1 MDEQNPYR
9 GPDAEVAEFSS
20 GDELAGRGARLG
32 AAIIDAII
40 LMVILGPL
48 TYMGGY
54 WQAAMEAGQA
64 GGQLPFGT
72 TLMWA
77 VIGFVVF
84 AIVQAFPLNAS
95 GQTWGKKL
103 LKNKIVDLAGG
114 NPTLGPQPGTPSPP
128 VPALGVLP
136 PNG

>member
-1 MDEQNPYR
+1 
-9 GPDAEVAEFSS
+9 
-20 GDELAGRGARLG
+20 
-32 AAIIDAII
+32 
-40 LMVILGPL
+40 MVILGPL

-103 LKNKIVDLAGG
+103 LKIKIVDLDGG
-114 NPTLGPQPGTPSPP
+114 KPTLGRLLGMRYLP
-128 VPALGVLP
+128 VQRSEEHTSELQSLMRISYAVFCLKKKK
-136 PNG
+136 NKYTTT

>member
-1 MDEQNPYR
+1 MRIDERNPY
-9 GPDAEVAEFSS
+9 GGAAAEVPEFRS
-20 GDELAGRGARLG
+20 GDELGVRGGRLG
-32 AAIIDAII
+32 AAVIDAII

-54 WQAAMEAGQA
+54 WQAAREAGQA

-103 LKNKIVDLAGG
+103 LKIKIVDLDGG
-114 NPTLGPQPGTPSPP
+114 KPTLGRL
-128 VPALGVLP
+128 LGMRYLP
-136 PNG
+136 

>member
-64 GGQLPFGT
+64 GGQLPLGT
-72 TLMWA
+72 TLKLA
-77 VIGFVVF
+77 VIRSQERPVG
-84 AIVQAFPLNAS
+84 N
-95 GQTWGKKL
+95 
-103 LKNKIVDLAGG
+103 GG
-114 NPTLGPQPGTPSPP
+114 VRTCRARGRPFT
-128 VPALGVLP
+128 
-136 PNG
+136 

>member
-1 MDEQNPYR
+1 MDEQNPDR

-32 AAIIDAII
+32 AAIIDEII

-54 WQAAMEAGQA
+54 WQAAMDAGQA

-72 TLMWA
+72 TLLWA
-77 VIGFVVF
+77 IIGFVVF
-84 AIVQAFPLNAS
+84 VIVPAFSPNAS
-95 GQTWGKKL
+95 GQ
-103 LKNKIVDLAGG
+103 KIGRAHV
-114 NPTLGPQPGTPSPP
+114 
-128 VPALGVLP
+128 
-136 PNG
+136 

>member
-77 VIGFVVF
+77 VISFVVF

-95 GQTWGKKL
+95 GQRSEEHTSEL
-103 LKNKIVDLAGG
+103 QSLMRISYTVFCL
-114 NPTLGPQPGTPSPP
+114 
-128 VPALGVLP
+128 
-136 PNG
+136 

>member
-1 MDEQNPYR
+1 
-9 GPDAEVAEFSS
+9 
-20 GDELAGRGARLG
+20 
-32 AAIIDAII
+32 
-40 LMVILGPL
+40 MVILGPL

-64 GGQLPFGT
+64 GEQLPFGT

-103 LKNKIVDLAGG
+103 LKSKFVDLDGG
-114 NPTLGPQPGTPSPP
+114 KPTLGRLLGMRYLP
-128 VPALGVLP
+128 VRADDRKFTRL
-136 PNG
+136 NSST